1 MEINYLDLRIKNTL
15 DHKYGDFITNQE
27 QEELNL
33 KFLNITTKNLSL
45 NDWSFYILNIF
56 STGLN

>member
-1 MEINYLDLRIKNTL
+1 MKMNYLDLKIKNTL

-33 KFLNITTKNLSL
+33 KSRNITTKNLSL
-45 NDWSFYILNIF
+45 SD
-56 STGLN
+56 